1 VGCGFKSLS
10 AELPFAGD
18 KLRAEVDLLPSIEV
32 LVGRIAI
39 SPQNLVE
46 WEALSAMN
54 ERSSKQNKDT
64 N

>member
-1 VGCGFKSLS
+1 VGCGFSLS

-18 KLRAEVDLLPSIEV
+18 KLRAEVDLLQSIEV

-46 WEALSAMN
+46 WESLSAMN
-54 ERSSKQNKDT
+54 ERRSKQHGS
-64 N
+64 